1 MALSLAVFVIHQ
13 LSYAENVALAGQL
26 SESIKIVNRCTPEA
40 LGPLNTFHPII
51 DTEILNIVHQLCEDS
66 LVVTHPTTNSPACGL
81 STAERTGS
89 PVFHTLWSYVLGVT
103 LGRLIKRKSPLLKWV
118 LYEAKWRA
126 GVAPDIPPIHTGLL
140 VYGADDVDGGVQ
152 KIHLDIW
159 HSTRQHRAHIRKV
172 CGRVIG
178 HAAGRT
184 WHGVDGQALNY
195 IADHAQIGTLL
206 GGAACVFTTLG
217 IIYAVRRYHSIIAI
231 K

>member
-51 DTEILNIVHQLCEDS
+51 DTEILNISWKTMLEPQNYTIKLWIDDD
-66 LVVTHPTTNSPACGL
+66 T
-81 STAERTGS
+81 
-89 PVFHTLWSYVLGVT
+89 FTL
-103 LGRLIKRKSPLLKWV
+103 
-118 LYEAKWRA
+118 
-126 GVAPDIPPIHTGLL
+126 GLL

>member
-1 MALSLAVFVIHQ
+1 MPPIPRLESHILLHGRHTRPNNHFFMVLSRV
-13 LSYAENVALAGQL
+13 E
-26 SESIKIVNRCTPEA
+26 
-40 LGPLNTFHPII
+40 
-51 DTEILNIVHQLCEDS
+51 LCCWHKGGGGGGGGVLDLDS